1 MKAAKEAACAEAAVA
16 AEQQRQH
23 IKAVKAMKTAAE
35 REKQRADDARIV
47 EELMNVAATAAEGLT
62 DFDRAVWLGSSSP
75 FELLRVRADLEAEL
89 PDRLSKKDARNL
101 FELTDKRLPPGEKCK
116 FFFAHDAQQPLLLL
130 FMISLHKRM

>member
-35 REKQRADDARIV
+35 REKKQRADDARIV

-116 FFFAHDAQQPLLLL
+116 FFFCPRRPAAA
-130 FMISLHKRM
+130 FCCCS